1 MGLILVSFVDPGEQ
15 NRGAQA
21 FVLVSGWGGGGC
33 LVKQI
38 FLFSPQTMPNY
49 PLESRKQPTAT
60 SFSTIHQVCPG
71 SREGKGGGG
80 GRGY

>member
-21 FVLVSGWGGGGC
+21 FVLVSGWGGGVSSETNFSFFSSNDAQLPFG
-33 LVKQI
+33 VKKTTHCNI
-38 FLFSPQTMPNY
+38 LFYNPPSLP
-49 PLESRKQPTAT
+49 RKQ
-60 SFSTIHQVCPG
+60 
-71 SREGKGGGG
+71 GGEGG